1 MPLIELFVPE
11 GALEADTRD
20 RLVEELTT
28 TLLRWEGA
36 PDNEMSR
43 AISWGYVHEVPA
55 GHQYVGGRPL
65 DGGEPRYRVKITV
78 PEGALDDRR
87 KAGLVED
94 ATRLVLAAEGGPED
108 EAAAFRV
115 WVMIREVTDGN
126 WGGAGRIFRLRDI
139 AQAVGARSAQPV

>member
-1 MPLIELFVPE
+1 VPLIELFIPE
-11 GALEADTRD
+11 GALEPDTRD
-20 RLVEELTT
+20 RLVEDLTT

-36 PDNEMSR
+36 PDNEVSR
-43 AISWGYVHEVPA
+43 SISWGYVTEVAA
-55 GHQYVGGRPL
+55 GRQYVGGRPL
-65 DGGEPRYRVKITV
+65 NGGEPRYRLKITV
-78 PEGALDDRR
+78 PAGALDDRR

-94 ATRLVLAAEGGPED
+94 ATKLILAAEGGPD
-108 EAAAFRV
+108 NEAAAFRV

>member
-1 MPLIELFVPE
+1 VPLIELFVPE
-11 GALEADTRD
+11 GALEPEARD

-36 PDNEMSR
+36 PVNDVSR

-65 DGGEPRYRVKITV
+65 DGGEPRYRLKITV

-94 ATRLVLAAEGGPED
+94 ATRLVLAAEGGPDD

-115 WVMIREVTDGN
+115 WVTIREVADGN
-126 WGGAGRIFRLRDI
+126 WGAAGRIFRLRDI